1 MLHRERRNDKRA
13 IRRPVPAKRFGAKM
27 AVRGSVYICLPVTN
41 NYNIVIVVLH
51 SMFVQ
56 NFGTLANLPC
66 KTQKFWVQL
75 AKTMKFLIMLQ

>member
-1 MLHRERRNDKRA
+1 
-13 IRRPVPAKRFGAKM
+13 M
-27 AVRGSVYICLPVTN
+27 AVRGSGYICLPVTN

-51 SMFVQ
+51 SMFIQ

-75 AKTMKFLIMLQ
+75 AKTMKFLKMLQKRENNFETSLQILFFRL

>member
-1 MLHRERRNDKRA
+1 
-13 IRRPVPAKRFGAKM
+13 M

-75 AKTMKFLIMLQ
+75 AKTMKILKMLQKRENNFETSLQILFFRL